1 MRILIVKTSAL
12 GDIVHCF
19 HIARYLKQCIPEVY
33 IGWVVE
39 KPFSEL
45 VRAHPDVDR
54 VYTIESKRWRKKFF
68 SRDTWRELGKFRGEL
83 RDSTYDLLIDF
94 QGNVKSAIVTAM
106 AKATQKIGFDK
117 PYVAE
122 RPSTWTTHKRF
133 IPPGNQ
139 NIRDDYLFLAQQAI
153 MGPFVSS
160 TEIDPVVLKVTPE
173 QALSNV
179 QFLKGLPDVF
189 EKKMLVF
196 AGAAWKNK
204 QLSENDLAAFLQMCE
219 RNMGMGILLAWGSP
233 EEHALAN
240 RLSCRLIN
248 ARVIDRLPLPQLQ
261 NLMSNCNVVV
271 TMDSLPLHLAGS
283 AQVPTYSFFGPSDG
297 QKYAPQ
303 GKIHSY
309 YRGKCPYGVTFTRRC
324 SQLRTCAT
332 GKCLR
337 EIDVATV
344 FESFKAWWERIPRA
358 NALLSLASQ

>member
-19 HIARYLKQCIPEVY
+19 HIARYLKQCIPHVY

-45 VRAHPDVDR
+45 VKAHPDVDR
-54 VYTIESKRWRKKFF
+54 VYTIESKRWRKKPF
-68 SRDTWRELGKFRGEL
+68 SRDSWKEFKHFKNDL

-94 QGNVKSAIVTAM
+94 QGNIKSGIVTFL
-106 AKATQKIGFDK
+106 AKASQKIGFDT

-133 IPPGNQ
+133 IPAPGR

-153 MGPFVSS
+153 LGPSVTSNEIEPVALKISS
-160 TEIDPVVLKVTPE
+160 E
-173 QALSNV
+173 QAEANAN
-179 QFLKGLPDVF
+179 FLQSLPETF
-189 EKKMLVF
+189 NEKVLVF
-196 AGAAWKNK
+196 PGAAWKNK
-204 QLSENDLAAFLQMCE
+204 QLSEHDLAAFLQMCE
-219 RNMGMGILLAWGSP
+219 RNLKMGILLAWGTP

-240 RLSCRLIN
+240 RLSSRLVN

-261 NLMSNCNVVV
+261 SLISSCNLVI

-283 AQVPTYSFFGPSDG
+283 AQVPTYSFFGPSDAL
-297 QKYAPQ
+297 KYAPQ
-303 GKIHSY
+303 GNLHGY
-309 YRGKCPYGVTFTRRC
+309 YSGKCPYGINFVRRC
-324 SQLRTCAT
+324 PKLRTCST

-337 EIDVATV
+337 EMDVMKV
-344 FESFKAWWERIPRA
+344 FEGFRNWWEKIPRV
-358 NALLSLASQ
+358 NAVLSVGSQ